1 MALIRN
7 RADLILS
14 AAMRDNPTIT
24 QTLQYG
30 NCYVYGYGSF
40 SSQKGFCDI
49 KGRYGAGV
57 RGKVRC
63 KYRKLDVSVLLKE
76 IDPWVYFTGALST
89 VDLIPAINARF
100 GLDLT
105 ASDIVDHP
113 LQDAGK
119 TAIIEMAASSTLYR
133 GTVTINVGN
142 SLPILDTLVAE
153 RSLDPQLSYWPI
165 QEQVRGAFLSVG
177 HDYTQVGL
185 QLLGAPTG
193 ALSDEKAIQIASLL
207 GSVDGTP
214 WVAVSGASY
223 SLKNALVHHNGVA
236 ANAPAEFAPLLKG
249 LFSHVLILSVDR
261 DHNTNMDSTPLAF
274 HYNIFM

>member
-14 AAMRDNPTIT
+14 AAMRDNPTIS

-49 KGRYGAGV
+49 KGRYGTGV

-105 ASDIVDHP
+105 APDIVDHP
-113 LQDAGK
+113 LQEAGK
-119 TAIIEMAASSTLYR
+119 KAIIEMAASSTLYR
-133 GTVTINVGN
+133 GTVTVNVGK
-142 SLPILDTLVAE
+142 SLPVLDVLVAE
-153 RSLDPQLSYWPI
+153 RSLDPQLSYWPL
-165 QEQVRGAFLSVG
+165 QEQVRGAFLSIG

-185 QLLGAPTG
+185 QLLGAGTG
-193 ALSDEKAIQIASLL
+193 ILSDERSTQVASLL

-214 WVAVSGASY
+214 WVAVSDASY
-223 SLKNALVHHNGVA
+223 SLKNAQVHYNGIA
-236 ANAPAEFAPLLKG
+236 TNAPVEFAPLLKG

>member
-14 AAMRDNPTIT
+14 AAMRDNPTISL
-24 QTLQYG
+24 TLQYG
-30 NCYVYGYGSF
+30 NCYVFGYGSF

-49 KGRYGAGV
+49 KGRYGTGV

-63 KYRKLDVSVLLKE
+63 KYRKLDVEVLLKE

-105 ASDIVDHP
+105 PSDIVDHP
-113 LQDAGK
+113 LQDVGK
-119 TAIIEMAASSTLYR
+119 KAIIEMAASSSLYR
-133 GTVTINVGN
+133 GTVTINVGK
-142 SLPILDTLVAE
+142 SLPILDQIVTE
-153 RSLDPQLSYWPI
+153 RTLDPQLSYWPL
-165 QEQVRGAFLSVG
+165 QDQVRGAYLSIG

-185 QLLGAPTG
+185 QLLGAGVG
-193 ALSDEKAIQIASLL
+193 ALTDEKASQVASLL

-214 WVAVSGASY
+214 WIVAESASY
-223 SLKNALVHHNGVA
+223 SLKNAQVHYNGVA
-236 ANAPAEFAPLLKG
+236 SNAPAEFAPVLKG

-261 DHNTNMDSTPLAF
+261 NHNTNMDSTPLAF